1 MKIVIVGNG
10 KLGFSLA
17 ERLSDEGH
25 DIVIIDNNETVISM
39 ARNSLDV
46 SCIHGNGLSQEVQTQ
61 AGVPT
66 ADLMIAVTSTDEQNI
81 LCCLLAKKLGAKHSI
96 ARVREPDYA
105 KSVMTLRDEL
115 NLSLAINPEKE
126 AATDISR
133 ILRFPSAM
141 KVDFFAKGRIEIV
154 ELKLPADSPIIGHPL
169 WKLSG
174 LFKAQILICAVQR
187 GDDVIIPNGDF
198 VPQEG
203 DRISLTAAPND
214 ISQLF
219 RTLGLTSTKTRTAM
233 IVGGG
238 KIAYYLIRELLEAG
252 IRVKVLD
259 MDPKR
264 CELLAERY
272 PKATVLCGDGSD
284 RETLKDEGAEEVDA
298 LVALTGLDE
307 ENVVISMYAGA
318 CKVPKVITKVNHIS
332 FGEVLSKAGI
342 ECVITPHTIA
352 ADRIVRYVRAMQS
365 SSGGSMLALSKIVGG
380 KVEAIEFKVND
391 DFKGKDLPLKN
402 LRLQKNLLIVSIV
415 RAGKIIYPTG
425 DDVIRTDD
433 RVIVVTTVAGMDELN
448 DILAK

>member
-17 ERLSDEGH
+17 DRLANEGH
-25 DIVIIDNNETVISM
+25 DVVVIDNNETVIST

-46 SCIHGNGLSQEVQTQ
+46 SCIHGNGIDQDVQTQ
-61 AGVPT
+61 AGTPT
-66 ADLMIAVTSTDEQNI
+66 ADLVIAVTSTDEQNI
-81 LCCLLAKKLGAKHSI
+81 LCCLLAKKLGAKHTI

-105 KSVMTLRDEL
+105 KSVLTLRDEL

-141 KVDFFAKGRIEIV
+141 KVDFFAKGRLEMV
-154 ELKLPADSPIIGHPL
+154 ELKLAADSPVIGHPL
-169 WKLSG
+169 HKLSD
-174 LFKAQILICAVQR
+174 LFKVQILICAVQR
-187 GDDVIIPNGDF
+187 GEEVIIPNGDF
-198 VPQEG
+198 VLQEG

-214 ISQLF
+214 ISLLF
-219 RTLGLTSTKTRTAM
+219 RTLGLTSAKTRTAM

-259 MDPKR
+259 RDAKR

-284 RETLKDEGAEEVDA
+284 RETLKEEGAEEVDA

-307 ENVVISMYAGA
+307 ENVVISMYADS
-318 CKVPKVITKVNHIS
+318 CNVPKVITKVNHIS

-380 KVEAIEFKVND
+380 KVEAIEFRAGD
-391 DFKGKDLPLKN
+391 TFKGKDIPLKKLH
-402 LRLQKNLLIVSIV
+402 LRNNLLIASIV
-415 RAGKIIYPTG
+415 RDGKIQFPTG
-425 DDVIRTDD
+425 DDTIRAGD
-433 RVIVVTTVAGMDELN
+433 RVIVVTTAVGFDELN
-448 DILAK
+448 DILA

>member
-1 MKIVIVGNG
+1 MKIVIIGNG
-10 KLGFSLA
+10 KLGYSLA
-17 ERLSDEGH
+17 DQLVDEGH
-25 DIVIIDNNETVISM
+25 DIVIIDNNETVINIT
-39 ARNSLDV
+39 RNALDV
-46 SCIHGNGLSQEVQTQ
+46 SCIHGNGINQEVQEQ

-66 ADLMIAVTSTDEQNI
+66 SDLVIAVTSTDEQNI
-81 LCCLLAKKLGAKHSI
+81 LCCLLAKKLGAKHTI

-115 NLSLAINPEKE
+115 NLSLAINPERE

-169 WKLSG
+169 YKLSDI
-174 LFKAQILICAVQR
+174 FKAKILICAVQR
-187 GDDVIIPNGDF
+187 DNEVIIPNGDF

-203 DRISLTAAPND
+203 DRISLTAAPNE
-214 ISQLF
+214 ISLLF

-238 KIAYYLIRELLEAG
+238 KIAYYLVRELLEAG

-259 MDPKR
+259 RDEKR
-264 CELLAERY
+264 CALLADRY
-272 PKATVLCGDGSD
+272 PKATVLCGDGTD
-284 RETLKDEGAEEVDA
+284 RETLKEEGAEEVDA

-380 KVEAIEFKVND
+380 KVEAIEFMVNTS
-391 DFKGKDLPLKN
+391 FKGMGVPLKKLKLKKDLLV
-402 LRLQKNLLIVSIV
+402 VSIV
-415 RAGKIIYPTG
+415 RNGKILYPTG
-425 DDVIRTDD
+425 EDFIQTDD
-433 RVIVVTTVAGMDELN
+433 RVVVVTAAVHMDELN
-448 DILAK
+448 DILA

>member
-17 ERLSDEGH
+17 EQLSDEGH
-25 DIVIIDNNETVISM
+25 DVVIIDHNENVIRIT
-39 ARNSLDV
+39 RNSLDV
-46 SCIHGNGLSQEVQTQ
+46 SCISGNGNNQDIQVQ

-66 ADLMIAVTSTDEQNI
+66 ADLVIAVTSTDEQNI
-81 LCCLLAKKLGAKHSI
+81 LCCLLAKKLGAKHTI

-105 KSVMTLRDEL
+105 KSVMTLREEL
-115 NLSLAINPEKE
+115 NLSLAINPERE

-141 KVDFFAKGRIEIV
+141 KVDFFAKGRLEMV
-154 ELKLPADSPIIGHPL
+154 ELKLPEDSPIIGHPL
-169 WKLSG
+169 SKLNG
-174 LFKAQILICAVQR
+174 LFKMKILICAVQR
-187 GDDVIIPNGDF
+187 GDEVIIPNGDF
-198 VPQEG
+198 VPQVG

-259 MDPKR
+259 RDEKR

-272 PKATVLCGDGSD
+272 PKATVLCGDGTD
-284 RETLKDEGAEEVDA
+284 RETLKEEGAEDVDA

-318 CKVPKVITKVNHIS
+318 CNVPKVITKVNHIS

-380 KVEAIEFKVND
+380 KVEAIEFKVNE
-391 DFKGKDLPLKN
+391 DFKGKEQPLKN
-402 LRLQKNLLIVSIV
+402 LKLRKNLLIVSIV
-415 RAGKIIYPTG
+415 RDGKILYPTG
-425 DDVIRTDD
+425 DDVIRTND
-433 RVIVVTTVAGMDELN
+433 RVIVVTTDKGMDELN
-448 DILAK
+448 DIFA

>member
-17 ERLSDEGH
+17 EQLSDEGH
-25 DIVIIDNNETVISM
+25 DVVIIDHNENVIRIT
-39 ARNSLDV
+39 RNSLDV
-46 SCIHGNGLSQEVQTQ
+46 SCISGNGNNQDIQVQ

-66 ADLMIAVTSTDEQNI
+66 ADLVIAVTSTDEQNI
-81 LCCLLAKKLGAKHSI
+81 LCCLLAKKLGAKHTI

-105 KSVMTLRDEL
+105 KSVMTLREEL
-115 NLSLAINPEKE
+115 NLSLAINPERE

-141 KVDFFAKGRIEIV
+141 KVDFFAKGRLEMV
-154 ELKLPADSPIIGHPL
+154 ELKLPEDSPIIGHPL
-169 WKLSG
+169 SKLNG
-174 LFKAQILICAVQR
+174 LFKMKILICAVQR
-187 GDDVIIPNGDF
+187 GDEVIIPNGDF
-198 VPQEG
+198 VPQVG

-259 MDPKR
+259 RDEKR

-272 PKATVLCGDGSD
+272 PKATVLCGDGTD
-284 RETLKDEGAEEVDA
+284 RETLKEEGAEDVDA

-318 CKVPKVITKVNHIS
+318 CNVPKVITKVNHIS

-380 KVEAIEFKVND
+380 KVEAIEFKVNE
-391 DFKGKDLPLKN
+391 DFKGKEQPLKN
-402 LRLQKNLLIVSIV
+402 LKLRKNLLIVSIV
-415 RAGKIIYPTG
+415 RDGKILYPTG
-425 DDVIRTDD
+425 DDVIRTND
-433 RVIVVTTVAGMDELN
+433 RVIVVTTDKGMDELN
-448 DILAK
+448 DIFT

>member
-10 KLGFSLA
+10 KLGYSLA
-17 ERLSDEGH
+17 EQLTEEGH
-25 DIVIIDNNETVISM
+25 DVVIIDSSENVIRVT
-39 ARNSLDV
+39 RNALDV
-46 SCIHGNGLSQEVQTQ
+46 SCIFGNGNNQDIQVQ
-61 AGVPT
+61 AGVPN
-66 ADLMIAVTSTDEQNI
+66 ADLVIAVTSTDEQNI
-81 LCCLLAKKLGAKHSI
+81 LCCLLAKKLGAKHTI

-105 KSVMTLRDEL
+105 KSVMTLREEL
-115 NLSLAINPEKE
+115 NLSLAINPERE

-141 KVDFFAKGRIEIV
+141 KVDFFAKGRLEMV

-169 WKLSG
+169 SKISG
-174 LFKAQILICAVQR
+174 LFKVRILICAVQR
-187 GDDVIIPNGDF
+187 GDEVIIPNGDF

-203 DRISLTAAPND
+203 DRISLTAAPTD

-219 RTLGLTSTKTRTAM
+219 RALGLTSTKTRTAM

-259 MDPKR
+259 RDEKR

-272 PKATVLCGDGSD
+272 PKATVLCGDGTD
-284 RETLKDEGAEEVDA
+284 RETLKEEGAEDVDA

-318 CKVPKVITKVNHIS
+318 CNVPKVITKVNHIS

-380 KVEAIEFKVND
+380 KVEAIEFKVNEE
-391 DFKGKDLPLKN
+391 FKGKEQPLKK
-402 LRLQKNLLIVSIV
+402 LKLKKNLLIVSIV
-415 RAGKIIYPTG
+415 RDGKILYPTG
-425 DDVIRTDD
+425 DDVIRTND
-433 RVIVVTTVAGMDELN
+433 RVIVVTTDKGMDELN
-448 DILAK
+448 DIFA

>member
-1 MKIVIVGNG
+1 MKIVVVGNG
-10 KLGFSLA
+10 KLGASLS
-17 ERLSDEGH
+17 ESLVEEGH
-25 DIVIIDNNETVISM
+25 DVVVVDNNERVIGVT
-39 ARNSLDV
+39 RNSMDV
-46 SCIHGNGLSQEVQTQ
+46 SCIQGNGINQDIQVQ

-66 ADLMIAVTSTDEQNI
+66 ADLVIAVTPTDEQNI
-81 LCCLLAKKLGAKHSI
+81 ICCLLAKKLGAKHTI

-105 KSVMTLRDEL
+105 KSVLTLRDEL

-169 WKLSG
+169 SQLSS

-187 GDDVIIPNGDF
+187 DNEVIIPNGDF

-259 MDPKR
+259 RDEKR
-264 CELLAERY
+264 CELLADRY

-284 RETLKDEGAEEVDA
+284 RETLKEEGAEEVDA

-307 ENVVISMYAGA
+307 ENVVISMYAGS
-318 CKVPKVITKVNHIS
+318 CNVPKVITKVNHIS

-380 KVEAIEFKVND
+380 KVEAIEFQVNT
-391 DFKGKDLPLKN
+391 DFKGVDMPLKT
-402 LRLQKNLLIVSIV
+402 LKLKKNLLIVSIV
-415 RAGKIIYPTG
+415 RDGKILYPSG
-425 DDVIRTDD
+425 DDMVHAND
-433 RVIVVTTVAGMDELN
+433 RVIVVTTNTGMDDLN
-448 DILAK
+448 DIFA

>member
-17 ERLSDEGH
+17 ESLVDEGH
-25 DIVIIDNNETVISM
+25 DVVIVDNNERVVRM

-46 SCIHGNGLSQEVQTQ
+46 ACIQGNGIDQDVQIQ
-61 AGVPT
+61 AGVPS
-66 ADLMIAVTSTDEQNI
+66 ADLLIAVTSTDEQNI
-81 LCCLLAKKLGAKHSI
+81 LCCLLAKKLGAKHTI

-141 KVDFFAKGRIEIV
+141 KVDYFAKGRIEIA

-169 WKLSG
+169 WKLSS

-187 GDDVIIPNGDF
+187 DNEVIIPNGDF

-203 DRISLTAAPND
+203 DRISLTAAPTD

-259 MDPKR
+259 RDEKR

-284 RETLKDEGAEEVDA
+284 RETLKEEGAEEVDA

-318 CKVPKVITKVNHIS
+318 CNVPKVITKVNHIS

-352 ADRIVRYVRAMQS
+352 ANRILRYVRAMQS

-391 DFKGKDLPLKN
+391 DFKGKDTPLKT
-402 LRLQKNLLIVSIV
+402 LKLKKNLLIVSIV
-415 RAGKIIYPTG
+415 RDGKILYPSG
-425 DDVIRTDD
+425 DDTLRSHD
-433 RVIVVTTVAGMDELN
+433 RVIVVTTCTGMDELN
-448 DILAK
+448 DIFA

>member
-1 MKIVIVGNG
+1 MKIVIIGDG

-17 ERLSDEGH
+17 DRLSDEGH
-25 DIVIIDNNETVISM
+25 DVVIVDNNERVIS
-39 ARNSLDV
+39 ATGNALDV
-46 SCIHGNGLSQEVQTQ
+46 STIHGNGISQNVQEE

-66 ADLMIAVTSTDEQNI
+66 ADLLIAVTSTDEQNI
-81 LCCLLAKKLGAKHSI
+81 LCCLLAKKLGAKHTI
-96 ARVREPDYA
+96 ARIREPDYA
-105 KSVMTLRDEL
+105 KTVATLQNEL

-141 KVDFFAKGRIEIV
+141 KVDVFAKGRLEMV
-154 ELKLPADSPIIGHPL
+154 ELKLPADSPIIGYPL
-169 WKLSG
+169 RKLPGVS
-174 LFKAQILICAVQR
+174 KAKILICAVQR
-187 GDDVIIPNGDF
+187 GDEVIIPNGDF

-203 DRISLTAAPND
+203 DLVSLTAAPNE

-219 RTLGLTSTKTRTAM
+219 RALGLVSTKTRTAM

-238 KIAYYLIRELLEAG
+238 KIAYYLVRTLLEAG

-259 MDPKR
+259 RDPAR

-272 PKATVLCGDGSD
+272 PKATVLCGDGTD
-284 RETLKDEGAEEVDA
+284 RETLKDEGVEDVDA

-318 CKVPKVITKVNHIS
+318 CKVPKVVTKVNHIS

-342 ECVITPHTIA
+342 ECVVTPHTIA

-380 KVEAIEFKVND
+380 KVEAIEFMAFE
-391 DFKGKDLPLKN
+391 DFKGKDVPLKN
-402 LRLQKNLLIVSIV
+402 LHLRSNLLIACIV
-415 RAGKIIYPTG
+415 RGTKPIFPTG
-425 DDVIRTDD
+425 DDVIKTGD
-433 RVIVVTTVAGMDELN
+433 RVIVVTTATRMDELN
-448 DILAK
+448 DIIE